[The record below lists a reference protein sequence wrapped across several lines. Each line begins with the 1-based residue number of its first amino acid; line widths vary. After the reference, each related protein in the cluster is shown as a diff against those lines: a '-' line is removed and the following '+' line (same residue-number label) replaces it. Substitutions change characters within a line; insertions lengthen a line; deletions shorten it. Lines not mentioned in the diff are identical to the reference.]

1 MSEQDYVQMVTPLT
15 DGEEVLAAGVF
26 EPRGTSGGQAAAS
39 TGFAGRDLTLAAIST
54 AAMAGA
60 GHAAAVIEHQPRWTI
75 LTVTPTRVIAFE
87 GKADGV
93 HWKPGQV
100 YATFDRSSL
109 AVTVHGRVNVRVV
122 VLEDTASGTRLE
134 LETMRIG
141 PQHGTVVIHLL
152 TDSAA

>member
-39 TGFAGRDLTLAAIST
+39 TGFAGKDIALAAIST
-54 AAMAGA
+54 AGMVGA
-60 GHAAAVIEHQPRWTI
+60 GRAAAMIEHQPRWTI
-75 LTVTPTRVIAFE
+75 LAVTPTRVLAFE
-87 GKADGV
+87 GKVDGV

-109 AVTVHGRVNVRVV
+109 AVTVHGRVNVRVL
-122 VLEDTASGTRLE
+122 VLEDSASGTKLE
-134 LETMRIG
+134 LETMRVG
-141 PQHGTVVIHLL
+141 PQHGSVVIHLL
-152 TDSAA
+152 SDHPD